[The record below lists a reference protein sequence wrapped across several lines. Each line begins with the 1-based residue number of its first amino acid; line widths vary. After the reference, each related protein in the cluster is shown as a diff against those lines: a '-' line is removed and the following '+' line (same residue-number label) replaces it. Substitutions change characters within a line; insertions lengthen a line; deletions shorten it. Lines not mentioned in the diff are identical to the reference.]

1 MGRPRSRR
9 AGRTRALGSRRKYR
23 RGPGGPVRLT
33 PCSPTRGGPG
43 RIRIVASPRAC
54 LHRLSSALL
63 LAVLAAA
70 ALGLAACGESG
81 GKPSAIKVVIAEYS
95 KDHTRPF
102 WQGLAEQYTK
112 QHGTKVELQVIDWNS
127 IDQQVSTM
135 IQNNQPPD
143 VLNLNSFSSY
153 AKDGLLH
160 PAEDVLSPKTREDF
174 LPAFARGGEYQ
185 GKLYGFPILASARA
199 FFYNTELFARAGL
212 AGPPKTWDEF
222 VDAAK
227 KIQAL
232 GGGII
237 GYALPL
243 GPEEAQAE
251 WSIWMWNNG
260 GEWQSNGRWAIDSEK
275 NVQALDFLAALA
287 NRHKVTQI
295 NPGKTNRTDGAFQL
309 FKDGKVGMVMGFS
322 PLAAQ
327 LDAEGKVKYA
337 VAQMP
342 ANAGAPVTLG
352 VEDYLMAFKRKANAE
367 AVKRF
372 LDLYYDPAN
381 ITRWIAA
388 EGFLPVTKSGM
399 AQMSGN
405 PKLKPYLDALP
416 DARLVPTTDPTW
428 DKVKLDVQQ
437 NIGRAVQPEGDPRQV
452 LARLQQNAL
461 AVAGS
466 GR

>member
-1 MGRPRSRR
+1 MNRR
-9 AGRTRALGSRRKYR
+9 RVLILGL
-23 RGPGGPVRLT
+23 GG
-33 PCSPTRGGPG
+33 
-43 RIRIVASPRAC
+43 
-54 LHRLSSALL
+54 
-63 LAVLAAA
+63 AA
-70 ALGLAACGESG
+70 ALLGTAACGDSG
-81 GKPSAIKVVIAEYS
+81 RSRSIKVVIAEYS

-102 WQGLAEQYTK
+102 WQALAEQYTK
-112 QHGTKVELQVIDWNS
+112 QTGIAVELQVIDWNS

-160 PAEDVLSPKTREDF
+160 PADDVLSPKTREDF
-174 LPAFARGGEYQ
+174 LPAFARGGEFQ

-199 FFYNTELFARAGL
+199 FFYNTDLFARAGI
-212 AGPPKTWDEF
+212 AAPPKTWDEF
-222 VDAAK
+222 VAAAR

-232 GGGII
+232 GAGVI

-260 GEWQSNGRWAIDSEK
+260 GDWQSGGRWAIDSDR
-275 NVQALDFLAALA
+275 NVQALEFLAALA
-287 NRHKVTQI
+287 NRHKVTQV

-309 FKDGKVGMVMGFS
+309 FKDGKVGMVIGFS

-342 ANAGAPVTLG
+342 TNAGTPVTLG
-352 VEDYLMAFKRKANAE
+352 VEDYLMAFKRKANQE
-367 AVKRF
+367 AVRKF

-381 ITRWIAA
+381 ITRWIGA
-388 EGFLPVTKSGM
+388 EGFLPVTRSGL
-399 AQMSGN
+399 AQMGGN
-405 PKLKPYLDALP
+405 PKLRPYLDALP
-416 DARLVPTTDPTW
+416 GARLAPTTDPTW

-437 NIGRAVQPEGDPRQV
+437 TIGLAVQPDGNPRQV
-452 LARLQQNAL
+452 LERLQKNAV
-461 AVAGS
+461 AAAGS